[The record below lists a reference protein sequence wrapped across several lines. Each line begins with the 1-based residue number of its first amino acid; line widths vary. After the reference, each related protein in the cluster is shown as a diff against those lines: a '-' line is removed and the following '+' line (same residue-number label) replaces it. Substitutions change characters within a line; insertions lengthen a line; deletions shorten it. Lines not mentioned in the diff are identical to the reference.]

1 MDIKINNLSKAYDG
15 QTVLSNFTHTFKEG
29 TTTCIMGKSGV
40 GKTTLLSILMG
51 LENADSGQ
59 INGLSDK
66 KISAVFQEDRLC
78 MNLTALLNIKMVLSK
93 NSHISDEKIIS
104 LLSKI
109 GIDASDKK
117 TVSEYSGGMCRR
129 VAILRALLVDFDLLI
144 MDEPL
149 KGLDPETKSSV
160 IALIKEYTAGKTVIL
175 TTHDPTDV
183 DALSGGVLII
193 Q

>member
-1 MDIKINNLSKAYDG
+1 MDITIKNLSKAFDE
-15 QTVLSNFTHTFKEG
+15 QLVLNDFTHTFKEG

-51 LENADSGQ
+51 LERADSGQ
-59 INGLSDK
+59 INGLADR

-78 MNLTALLNIKMVLSK
+78 MNLTALLNIKMVLPK
-93 NSHISDEKIIS
+93 NSHISDERIIS

-129 VAILRALLVDFDLLI
+129 VAILRALLADFDLLI

-149 KGLDPETKSSV
+149 KGLDTETKEKV
-160 IALIKEYTAGKTVIL
+160 ISLIKELTTNKTVIL

-183 DALSGGVLII
+183 DALSGEALLI

>member
-1 MDIKINNLSKAYDG
+1 MDITIKNLSKAFDE
-15 QTVLSNFTHTFKEG
+15 QLVLNDFTHTFKEG

-78 MNLTALLNIKMVLSK
+78 MNLTALLNIKMVLPK
-93 NSHISDEKIIS
+93 NSHISDERITS

-129 VAILRALLVDFDLLI
+129 VAILRALLADFDLLI

-149 KGLDPETKSSV
+149 KGLDTETKEKV
-160 IALIKEYTAGKTVIL
+160 ISLIKELTTNKTVIL

-183 DALSGGVLII
+183 DALSGEVLII

>member
-1 MDIKINNLSKAYDG
+1 MDITIKNLSKAFDE
-15 QTVLSNFTHTFKEG
+15 QLVLNDFTHTFKEG

-51 LENADSGQ
+51 LEQADSGQ
-59 INGLSDK
+59 IEGLSDK
-66 KISAVFQEDRLC
+66 KISVVFQEDRLC
-78 MNLTALLNIKMVLSK
+78 MNLTALLNIKMVLKKESTF
-93 NSHISDEKIIS
+93 SDEKILG
-104 LLSKI
+104 LLSRI
-109 GIDASDKK
+109 GIDVTDKK
-117 TVSEYSGGMCRR
+117 TVSEYSGGMRRR
-129 VAILRALLVDFDLLI
+129 VAILRALFADYDLLI

-183 DALSGGVLII
+183 DALSGETLLI

>member
-78 MNLTALLNIKMVLSK
+78 MNLTALLNIKMVLPK

-129 VAILRALLVDFDLLI
+129 VAILRALLADFDLLI

>member
-1 MDIKINNLSKAYDG
+1 MDITIKNLSKAFDE
-15 QTVLSNFTHTFKEG
+15 QLVLNDFTHIFKEG

-78 MNLTALLNIKMVLSK
+78 MNLTALLNIKMVLPK
-93 NSHISDEKIIS
+93 NSTISDEKIIS
-104 LLSKI
+104 LLSRI

-129 VAILRALLVDFDLLI
+129 VAILRALLADFDLLI

-149 KGLDPETKSSV
+149 KGLDTETKEKV
-160 IALIKEYTAGKTVIL
+160 ISLIKELTTNKTVIL

-183 DALSGGVLII
+183 DALSGEVLII

>member
-1 MDIKINNLSKAYDG
+1 MDITIKNLSKAFDE
-15 QTVLSNFTHTFKEG
+15 QLVLNDFTHTFKEG

-78 MNLTALLNIKMVLSK
+78 MNLTALLNIKMVLPK
-93 NSHISDEKIIS
+93 NSHISDERIIS

-129 VAILRALLVDFDLLI
+129 VAILRALLADFDLLI

-149 KGLDPETKSSV
+149 KGLDTETKEKV
-160 IALIKEYTAGKTVIL
+160 ISLIKELTTNKTVIL

-183 DALSGGVLII
+183 DALSGEALLI